1 MNALDQITPKEAL
14 ALVRWFQ
21 SHERSL
27 PWRHT
32 GDPYQVWLSE
42 IMLQQTRVEFVK
54 ERFLAFRSDLPDI
67 TSLAACSEDHLMK
80 LWEGMGYYSRARNL
94 QKCAR
99 VLCEQYH
106 GQLPAD
112 PSLLQQLPGI
122 GPYTAGAI
130 SALAFG
136 IPVPAVDGNVLRVL
150 TRLFGI
156 TDDIR
161 EPAVRLRLEQDIAA
175 FYETSGKQLRQEEPT
190 LVQDFTQGLMELGAI
205 VCVPNGAPHC
215 EECPWQSVCHACRE
229 HSFDRIPFRSPL
241 RERRIIDR
249 TILVIRD
256 GSRFLLRQRPKK
268 GLLAGLYE
276 FPGIDGTLDQRQAI
290 AEAEKLGA
298 VCMQIHRLPDS
309 RHVFTHLEWHMTA
322 YEILTASVDPL
333 QGDGILLLNKKE
345 LAEFAVPS
353 AFHAY
358 LEYYDLKD
366 QPFRR
371 SPLRKP
377 RK

>member
-1 MNALDQITPKEAL
+1 MNSQDQITAEA
-14 ALVRWFQ
+14 ALSLVHWFQ

-54 ERFLAFRSDLPDI
+54 DRFLSFRSDLPDI
-67 TSLAACSEDHLMK
+67 ESLAACSEDHLMK

-112 PSLLQQLPGI
+112 PALLQQLPGI

-136 IPVPAVDGNVLRVL
+136 LPVPAVDGNVLRVL
-150 TRLFGI
+150 CRLFGI
-156 TDDIR
+156 ADDIR
-161 EPAVRLRLEQDIAA
+161 NPAVRIRLEQDIAA
-175 FYETSGKQLRQEEPT
+175 FYAECGGTLKQQEPT
-190 LVQDFTQGLMELGAI
+190 LVQDFTQGLMELGALI
-205 VCVPNGAPHC
+205 CIPNGAPQC
-215 EECPWQSVCHACRE
+215 GQCPWQEICHACRE
-229 HSFDRIPFRSPL
+229 KSWDRIPFRSPL
-241 RERRIIDR
+241 KQRRIVSR
-249 TILVIRD
+249 TILIIRD
-256 GSRFLLRQRPKK
+256 GSRFLLRQRPEK

-276 FPGIDGTLDQRQAI
+276 FPGIDGTLTPREAVAA
-290 AEAEKLGA
+290 AESLGA
-298 VCMQIHRLPDS
+298 SCMQIHRLPDS
-309 RHVFTHLEWHMTA
+309 KHVFTHLEWHMTA
-322 YEILTASVDPL
+322 YEIRTASVDAL
-333 QGDGILLLNKKE
+333 SGDGILLLNKKE